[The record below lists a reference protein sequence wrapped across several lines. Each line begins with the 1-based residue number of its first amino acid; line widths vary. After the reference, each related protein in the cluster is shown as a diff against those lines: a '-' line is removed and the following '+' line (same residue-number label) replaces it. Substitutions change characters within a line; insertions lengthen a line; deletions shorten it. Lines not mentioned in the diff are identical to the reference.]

1 MDVLHLLEF
10 NTQSTLHRF
19 FIHYQAALNNDRS
32 RFCSLQEETTF
43 WALIKIFYLVVD

>member
-10 NTQSTLHRF
+10 NTQHCIDFLY
-19 FIHYQAALNNDRS
+19 IIKLLQNNDCS